1 MAFTITPFF
10 PHSAAPISA
19 DIETGGCHI
28 FVWRHHLSVEN
39 LAAMCEKENVGL
51 EGKDLCAKRLTER
64 LSSLFMIRKLLGPG
78 VTLAHTPAGCPLLQ
92 GSPLHI
98 SISHTDGIYAVSLA
112 QARHGIDIERPTPR
126 ALRLRARF
134 LNDDEMGISLGNG
147 WTTENEATALWCAK
161 EAAFKCFSSE
171 SITHIGQIQFHQ
183 LQLGASLTAR
193 PDTCSSTAYPV
204 DFTRTDDLIIAVC
217 HP

>member
-1 MAFTITPFF
+1 MAFTITPFL
-10 PHSAAPISA
+10 PHSATPIPA
-19 DIETGGCHI
+19 DVETGECHI
-28 FVWRHHLSVEN
+28 FVWRHHLSPEE
-39 LAAMCEKENVGL
+39 LAALCKEENVSL
-51 EGKDLCAKRLTER
+51 EGKDICAKRLTER
-64 LSSLFMIRKLLGPG
+64 LSSLFMVRRLLGPG

-92 GSPLHI
+92 GNPLHI
-98 SISHTDGIYAVSLA
+98 SISHTDGAYAVSLA

-134 LNDDEMGISLGNG
+134 LNEEEIGISLGNG

-171 SITHIGQIQFHQ
+171 SITHIGQILLHQ
-183 LQLGASLTAR
+183 PQPGASLTAR
-193 PDTCSSTAYPV
+193 TATCSSTAYPV
-204 DFTRTDDLIIAVC
+204 DILRTDDLIIVAC